1 MADLTVTQLLQEN
14 VQEKERGMVN
24 GVQSSLNMLLYL
36 FITLMVNTTLFFFV
50 KGQYFCLSL
59 VLHHLQAILVTNKAA
74 KPFIHLLFPAV
85 VGLKLMHL
93 VCRLSAL

>member
-36 FITLMVNTTLFFFV
+36 FITLMVSTSCFFSASIANPRMGPV
-50 KGQYFCLSL
+50 CNLCALSL
-59 VLHHLQAILVTNKAA
+59 VFCSRFLKMT
-74 KPFIHLLFPAV
+74 PFICKSRVFLA
-85 VGLKLMHL
+85 
-93 VCRLSAL
+93 

>member
-36 FITLMVNTTLFFFV
+36 FITLMVSSSGFFQQRLQTLV
-50 KGQYFCLSL
+50 WDQNAICVFC
-59 VLHHLQAILVTNKAA
+59 H
-74 KPFIHLLFPAV
+74 
-85 VGLKLMHL
+85 
-93 VCRLSAL
+93 

>member
-36 FITLMVNTTLFFFV
+36 FITLMVSTLQIN
-50 KGQYFCLSL
+50 G
-59 VLHHLQAILVTNKAA
+59 
-74 KPFIHLLFPAV
+74 
-85 VGLKLMHL
+85 G
-93 VCRLSAL
+93 

>member
-36 FITLMVNTTLFFFV
+36 FITLMVGTSCFFFAATIV
-50 KGQYFCLSL
+50 NLHMGPECNLCALSL
-59 VLHHLQAILVTNKAA
+59 VLCSGFLIKTSFICKARMFMA
-74 KPFIHLLFPAV
+74 DL
-85 VGLKLMHL
+85 
-93 VCRLSAL
+93 